1 MSLEFPTPTQA
12 DSAHRRRWLVLAV
25 LCTSLLLA
33 GVDLTVLHVAV
44 PTLARD
50 LDPSGPGLLWI
61 VDAYS
66 LTVAAFLIV
75 CGTLADK
82 IGRRRVALAGFALF
96 GLSSLAAAFA
106 PSTGLLIG
114 ARAALGLGT
123 ALIMAATVA
132 IIRNV
137 FPDDRERAFA
147 IGLWTAA
154 HSVGTSLGPLIGGV
168 LVEHFPWGSVFLVNV
183 PVVLVVLVVG
193 AAVIPES
200 SNPEPRPW
208 DPLSVV
214 LSVAGLAGFAY
225 GLKEATAPGGLT
237 PFTLAGGIAGVAVLV
252 WFVLRQRGLSQP
264 LLDLELFRNR
274 RFSVAIIAV
283 FGAFGSYVAML
294 FLLMQWFQQTRGFTP
309 LQAGAAIV
317 PLAVANALGATL
329 APRIADRF
337 GRRWSM
343 TTALVAFAAALA
355 FFAVSPLITWYPALV
370 AVLMVSGFGAG
381 IIMTSGADSITA
393 VVAPERAGE
402 AAAIQETSF
411 ELSSGMGV
419 ALLGSVL
426 AVVYQLSLNLPPF
439 LSEGEGVTARTSI
452 TGAQEVAA
460 TLSSTDSGSLSAA
473 AESAFDT
480 GVRVAVGAASVT
492 LLVIALAVAVLLR
505 PRPAKEGSA
514 T

>member
-1 MSLEFPTPTQA
+1 MSLKPSTHSQA
-12 DSAHRRRWLVLAV
+12 KSEHHRRWLVLAV

-33 GVDLTVLHVAV
+33 GLDLTVLHVAV
-44 PTLARD
+44 PALARD

-61 VDAYS
+61 VDVYS

-82 IGRRRVALAGFALF
+82 IGRRRVALTGFALF
-96 GLSSLAAAFA
+96 GLASLAAAFA
-106 PSTGLLIG
+106 PSTGLLIA
-114 ARAALGLGT
+114 ARAVLGLGT

-154 HSVGTSLGPLIGGV
+154 HSVGTTLGPLIGGA

-183 PVVLVVLVVG
+183 PVVVVVLVVG
-193 AAVIPES
+193 ALVIPES

-214 LSVAGLAGFAY
+214 LSVVGLAGFAY

-237 PFTLAGGIAGVAVLV
+237 PFTLAGGVAGIAVLV
-252 WFVLRQRGLSQP
+252 WFVLRQRRLHQP

-294 FLLMQWFQQTRGFTP
+294 FLLMQWFQQAREFTP

-337 GRRWSM
+337 GSRWSM
-343 TTALVAFAAALA
+343 TGALTAFAAALA
-355 FFAVSPLITWYPALV
+355 FFAASPLTTWYPALV
-370 AVLMVSGFGAG
+370 GVLVVSGFGAG

-411 ELSSGMGV
+411 ELSAGMGV

-426 AVVYQLSLNLPPF
+426 AVVYRFSLTTPPF
-439 LSEGEGVTARTSI
+439 LSEGEGDVARSSVN
-452 TGAQEVAA
+452 GAQEVAA
-460 TLSSTDSGSLSAA
+460 TLSQADAGALTTA

-480 GVRVAVGAASVT
+480 GVRVAVGGAAAV
-492 LLVIALAVAVLLR
+492 LLVIAAAVAVLLR
-505 PRPAKEGSA
+505 PPSA
-514 T
+514 GEDPPD